1 MQDLALQSL
10 WSESVTRISVSAAQF
25 TMKVRDTVMFCV
37 SELMMD
43 DIVTPLQCYGS
54 NFTLYEMIMQLLMSR
69 ERVL

>member
-25 TMKVRDTVMFCV
+25 TVRDTVMFCV